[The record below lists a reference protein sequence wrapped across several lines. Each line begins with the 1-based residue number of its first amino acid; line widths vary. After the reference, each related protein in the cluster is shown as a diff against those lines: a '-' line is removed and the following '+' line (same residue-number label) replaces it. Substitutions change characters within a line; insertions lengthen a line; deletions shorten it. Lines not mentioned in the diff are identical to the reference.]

1 MQDILKLACFGA
13 GIMSPLFD
21 SRGALVV
28 NALEPTPWFG
38 HLRGGLAVQGMRVR
52 HSEETH

>member
-1 MQDILKLACFGA
+1 MRDILKLARFGA

-21 SRGALVV
+21 SRGALVFD
-28 NALEPTPWFG
+28 AFEPTSWLG
-38 HLRGGLAVQGMRVR
+38 HLRGRLAAQGGRVR